1 MTLTVGILLEPYLSY
16 LKVIML
22 NFQLGPIGSI
32 FEPHHSLTKLG
43 NKGSFKKNC
52 DECDTGG
59 GLEGSDVTHKKRET
73 YKNKTQYFRLCLS

>member
-1 MTLTVGILLEPYLSY
+1 
-16 LKVIML
+16 ML

-52 DECDTGG
+52 DECDTKKGKPTKTKHSI
-59 GLEGSDVTHKKRET
+59 LGSVCPK
-73 YKNKTQYFRLCLS
+73 Q